1 MHTPV
6 PIVGV
11 PPLIFKIVLDYV
23 YGNDA
28 PDSMWRIDDDC
39 GGGDGGGGSSNM
51 TNDEDHCL
59 PWPNR
64 DNTTDNDD
72 DNRQRG

>member
-6 PIVGV
+6 TIVGEW
-11 PPLIFKIVLDYV
+11 PLIFKIVLDYV
-23 YGNDA
+23 YGNDV

-39 GGGDGGGGSSNM
+39 GGGGSSSSNM

-59 PWPNR
+59 P
-64 DNTTDNDD
+64 
-72 DNRQRG
+72 